1 MLRVCLLLAL
11 LAAPTLAWAG
21 EEWSVVRRGNGSA
34 AVYEVRGRPLFLVH
48 CSADQT
54 RLVVNYFGDDALAAR
69 ANPEIELLGRSHL
82 RLTTRLSD
90 GLQIGEFPRGRV
102 LNTALETESLEI
114 VTANELVE
122 PWHVGSAGPLR
133 KVAQTC

>member
-1 MLRVCLLLAL
+1 MLRLGLLLIL
-11 LAAPTLAWAG
+11 LVAPTFARAEG
-21 EEWSVVRRGNGSA
+21 TWSVVPRGNGSA
-34 AVYEVRGRPLFLVH
+34 AVYEVGGKPLFLVH
-48 CSADQT
+48 CSADRS

-102 LNTALETESLEI
+102 LDTALETESLEI
-114 VTANELVE
+114 VTANELVV

-133 KVAQTC
+133 TVAERC